1 MPRSGPTSIATTRH
15 RAASAH
21 LAAVF
26 GLALCVWLALIPV
39 IVGAAEQPAH
49 TANIRRYHFDVVTTA
64 SPLAQNFVTALA
76 QTPDGFLWV
85 GTQGGLH
92 RFDGHRFVLHD
103 HDPEDP
109 NSLADGFVTAVGHD
123 HAGFLLVASGRGNLQ
138 RLGRKGDAFE
148 PVGDPATWAD
158 RGAIGGIVGD
168 PDGAIW
174 VGTSRG
180 VERIDAEGRGELRF
194 ADPDWRPDLVVPRPL
209 SRAPDGELIAATA
222 NGVVGIDPTDASS
235 RPLAR
240 GVPRVLSLHVTP
252 AGMIWIGT
260 VRGLYRV
267 DGDKDPTRV
276 WPPKGDVDMPIN
288 GIAATADGRI
298 WLTLGNSGMVQLD
311 PDTGSVEH
319 FRHARSIEGSL
330 PEDGVRQLLLDRGGM
345 LWVGGES
352 RGLIRVDPRGA
363 RFTLITDEN
372 PDLPYVASNGI
383 RSLAETPAGVL
394 WIGTD
399 GDGLKRLDM
408 ETGRIE
414 YFTNQLRAISMAGAE
429 SPELRVN
436 AIAPRADGQLWLASS
451 RGMLQLDPR
460 TAEASVM
467 WPTTQG
473 VLPEDPHARAAIIEA
488 DGRVW
493 IGTWANGLVLLDPAS
508 SEETVWRHDPTR
520 ADSLS
525 HDSVL
530 SLHRDRKGRLWVGT
544 FAGLDRLDPATGR
557 ITRMPRAGTSPTA
570 PAGDIVRATLE
581 AADGSLWFA
590 AHGGLSRLAPD
601 QQDADQP
608 AFERWTPR
616 SGLPANVI
624 YGILPGGSD
633 QLWLSTNRGLVHMDT
648 GTGEFRRYDVDD
660 GLQDLEFNGGAAL
673 ALSDGRLAFGGR
685 RGLNVFEPGASREP
699 AAAAPLILSSVR
711 LGSDRFHPW
720 RAANAIQIRL
730 TPLLR
735 QFSVRVA
742 VLDYAAPQRNT
753 FEYKLEGIDTDWNGT
768 GSRIELLY
776 RNLPPGNHRLRVRGF
791 DSLGNPAANE
801 LDVPF
806 TVETEWWRSDAA
818 RILSALAA
826 LLALAAMAYAVHAR
840 LRRERAHAAALR
852 EREERLRVAIWG
864 SGDEFWDWDM
874 RAGKLFRIGAD
885 NLLGMAH
892 EDTVDGDDWRRHAVH
907 PDDLARV
914 ERTLAEHVRG
924 ERDAF
929 ESEHRVRRAD
939 GQYIWVRSRGRIV
952 ERDDNGQPLRV
963 AGTARDIT
971 ATRAAERE
979 RRIAEQVLRSMSEA
993 VAVSDLEFRFAAAN
1007 PAFSRMTGYPQEEI
1021 LGVSTAILNC
1031 EQHDDGFYAALL
1043 GTVRRTGR
1051 WSGEIWQRRK
1061 DGNDFLC
1068 WLELSEVTDAAGN
1081 RTHYVAVLTDIT
1093 DRKRTEQELR
1103 YLANY
1108 DALTG
1113 LPNRTLLGERLAHAL
1128 IRARR
1133 QGTRVALLFIDLDRF
1148 KHVNDSLGHAAGD
1161 RLLKAAA
1168 VRITGS
1174 IRDDDTVARLGG
1186 DEFTIVIEDLLEVSE
1201 AEAAARK
1208 LIEAFLAPLDI
1219 DGRTEVVISPS
1230 IGISIYPDHGQ
1241 VPTDLLKFADTA
1253 MYRAK
1258 DHGRNTFEVYSPAL
1272 DTRARWRAGMVSQLH
1287 KALERGELSLVYQPK
1302 LSLASGRISGV
1313 EALLRWSNAELG
1325 QVAPSTFIPLA
1336 EETGLIVPIGEWV
1349 VREALSELRR
1359 WERAGVGDVSIAVN
1373 VSMLQL
1379 LRGDL
1384 PTLLRDAM
1392 AQSNVRPGRI
1402 VLELTESMVMANAEQ
1417 AISTLGALKDLG
1429 VSIAID
1435 DFGTGYS
1442 SLSQLKRLPID
1453 TLKIDKGF
1461 VGDITFDADDEA
1473 ITSTVITMAHSLGL
1487 AVVAEGV
1494 ETREQLEYLR
1504 ERGCDEIQGFLVNR
1518 PLPGDAMLEFLLRSR
1533 DDAHR
1538 SDRGNG

>member
-1 MPRSGPTSIATTRH
+1 MWATSIEMMKPGAWSAVCAAT
-15 RAASAH
+15 
-21 LAAVF
+21 L
-26 GLALCVWLALIPV
+26 GLALCLWPALVPAA
-39 IVGAAEQPAH
+39 GAAVGPPEH
-49 TANIRRYHFDVVTTA
+49 LANIRRYHFDVVTTA
-64 SPLAQNFVTALA
+64 SPLAQNFVTTLA

-92 RFDGHRFVLHD
+92 RFDGYNFVLYD

-109 NSLADGFVTAVGHD
+109 ASLADGFVSAVGHD
-123 HAGFLLVASGRGNLQ
+123 HAGALVVASGRGNLQ
-138 RLGRKGDAFE
+138 RLGRNGESFE
-148 PVGDPATWAD
+148 PVGDPAMWAD
-158 RGAIGGIVGD
+158 RGTIGGIVGD
-168 PDGAIW
+168 PDGSIW
-174 VGTSRG
+174 VGSSRG
-180 VERIDAEGRGELRF
+180 VERIDSAGRGELRF
-194 ADPDWRPDLVVPRPL
+194 ADPDWRLDLVVPRAL
-209 SRAPDGELIAATA
+209 VRTPDGELIAAVA
-222 NGVVGIDPTDASS
+222 EGVIGLGPSDATPRSV
-235 RPLAR
+235 AR
-240 GVPRVLSLHVTP
+240 GIPRVLSLHIAPSGTV
-252 AGMIWIGT
+252 WIGT
-260 VRGLYRV
+260 IKGLYRV
-267 DGDKDPTRV
+267 DRKEAPTLV
-276 WPPKGDVDMPIN
+276 WPPEDSTDVPIN
-288 GIAATADGRI
+288 GIAATADGHV
-298 WLTLGNSGMVQLD
+298 WLTLGNTGMVRLD

-319 FRHARSIEGSL
+319 FRHSRSIEGSL
-330 PEDGVRQLLLDRGGM
+330 PEDGVRQLLLDRGGI

-372 PDLPYVASNGI
+372 PDLPYVATNSI
-383 RSLAETPAGVL
+383 RSLAETPEGVV

-408 ETGRIE
+408 NTGRFE

-429 SPELRVN
+429 STELRVN
-436 AIAPRADGQLWLASS
+436 AIAPRADGHLWLASN
-451 RGMLQLDPR
+451 RGMLQLDPGSGK
-460 TAEASVM
+460 ASVV
-467 WPTTQG
+467 WPIASGPQ
-473 VLPEDPHARAAIIEA
+473 PEDPHARATIIET
-488 DGRVW
+488 DGRAW
-493 IGTWANGLVLLDPAS
+493 IGTWANGLVFFDPAS
-508 SEETVWRHDPTR
+508 SRETVWRHDPTD

-530 SLHRDRKGRLWVGT
+530 SLHRDRQGRLWIGT

-557 ITRMPRAGTSPTA
+557 ITRMPRAGTSATA
-570 PAGDIVRATLE
+570 PAGDIVRAVLE
-581 AADGSLWFA
+581 SADGTLWFA
-590 AHGGLSRLAPD
+590 SHGGLSRLTPD
-601 QQDADQP
+601 QQDVAMP

-616 SGLPANVI
+616 NGLPANVI
-624 YGILPGGSD
+624 YGILSATSD
-633 QLWLSTNRGLVHMDT
+633 RLWLSTNRGLVLMDVS
-648 GTGEFRRYDVDD
+648 TGEFRRYDVDD

-673 ALSDGRLAFGGR
+673 ALADGRLAFGGR
-685 RGLNVFEPGASREP
+685 RGLNFFDPGDEP
-699 AAAAPLILSSVR
+699 AVRAAAPLVLRRLRIGSTVMFPMNAADLPALRFTSSMR
-711 LGSDRFHPW
+711 DMS
-720 RAANAIQIRL
+720 IR
-730 TPLLR
+730 
-735 QFSVRVA
+735 SA
-742 VLDYAAPQRNT
+742 VLDYTAPQRNT
-753 FEYKLEGIDTDWNGT
+753 FEYRLDGMDNAWIPT
-768 GSRIELLY
+768 GSRIELLH
-776 RNLPPGNHRLRVRGF
+776 RNLPPGDHRIRIRGF
-791 DSLGNPAANE
+791 DSQGNPAANQLE
-801 LDVPF
+801 IPF
-806 TVETEWWRSDAA
+806 SVETEWWRSETA
-818 RILSALAA
+818 RILAALA
-826 LLALAAMAYAVHAR
+826 LMLVLAAIAYSVHAR
-840 LRRERAHAAALR
+840 LRGERAHAAALR

-885 NLLGMAH
+885 NLLGSAH
-892 EDTVDGDDWRRHAVH
+892 EDTIDGDEWRRSAVH
-907 PDDLARV
+907 PDDLDRV
-914 ERTLAEHVRG
+914 ERVLAEHVRG

-952 ERDDNGQPLRV
+952 ERDARGQPLRV

-1007 PAFSRMTGYPQEEI
+1007 PAFSRMTGYTQEEI
-1021 LGVSTAILNC
+1021 LGVSTAVLNC
-1031 EQHDDGFYAALL
+1031 DQHDDEFYAALV

-1061 DGNDFLC
+1061 DGDDFLC
-1068 WLELSEVTDAAGN
+1068 WLELSEVTDGAGD

-1168 VRITGS
+1168 ARITGS

-1186 DEFTIVIEDLLEVSE
+1186 DEFTIVIEDLLEISE
-1201 AEAAARK
+1201 AESAARK
-1208 LIEAFLAPLDI
+1208 LIDAFLAPLDI

-1241 VPTDLLKFADTA
+1241 VPTDLLKYADTA

-1287 KALERGELSLVYQPK
+1287 KALDRHEFSIVYQPK
-1302 LSLASGRISGV
+1302 LSLSSGRMTGV

-1325 QVAPSTFIPLA
+1325 AVAPSTFIPLA

-1349 VREALSELRR
+1349 LREALSELRR
-1359 WERAGVGDVSIAVN
+1359 WERAGVGDVSVAVN

-1384 PTLLRDAM
+1384 PTLLRQAV
-1392 AQSNVRPGRI
+1392 AQSHVRPDRI

-1417 AISTLGALKDLG
+1417 SITTLRALKDLG
-1429 VSIAID
+1429 ISIAID

-1453 TLKIDKGF
+1453 TLKIDKAF
-1461 VGDITFDADDEA
+1461 VGDITIDADDEA

-1487 AVVAEGV
+1487 EVIAEGV

-1504 ERGCDEIQGFLVNR
+1504 ERGCDEIQGFLVSR
-1518 PLPGDAMLEFLLRSR
+1518 PLPGDSMLEFLLRSR
-1533 DDAHR
+1533 AQV
-1538 SDRGNG
+1538 DRTERADG